1 MAKKQ
6 SKLFDYINAIS
17 LTKNEDFL
25 EDPDFPKHYVPFVVN
40 MAFSFY
46 PDTILA
52 ANIVN
57 ERSWLSPQLQ
67 ARILLNTMRARKR
80 YSPWL
85 KHSISDDVMVVS
97 EYYGCSVRHAKTL
110 TELHT
115 PEQLVIMRQRLHK
128 GGSLSNRGYHDD
140 ADTGSP

>member
-17 LTKNEDFL
+17 LTKNDEFL
-25 EDPDFPKHYVPFVVN
+25 NDPEFSKQYVPFVVN
-40 MAFSFY
+40 RAFSY
-46 PDTILA
+46 HHDTILA

-57 ERSWLSPQLQ
+57 ERSWLSPELQ
-67 ARILLNTMRARKR
+67 ARMLLNTMRARKR

-97 EYYGCSVRHAKTL
+97 EYYGCSIRHAKSL

-115 PEQLVIMRQRLHK
+115 PEQLTIMRRRLDK
-128 GGSLSNRGYHDD
+128 GGSLANKGYDYDEH
-140 ADTGSP
+140 TGSP